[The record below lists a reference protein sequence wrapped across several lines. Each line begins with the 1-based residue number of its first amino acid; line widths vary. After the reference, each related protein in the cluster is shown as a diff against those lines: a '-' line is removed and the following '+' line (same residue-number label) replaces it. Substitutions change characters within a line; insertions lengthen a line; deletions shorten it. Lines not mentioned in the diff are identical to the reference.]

1 MTERH
6 EIEPSADED
15 FWILARAR
23 GELLSGMDRFL
34 AFVETDAAA
43 RRAVI
48 YAADTHSGIEAWRDF
63 FNSGRDV
70 CLAIEARIA
79 AEEALR

>member
-1 MTERH
+1 MTEHH
-6 EIEPSADED
+6 EIETGADED

-48 YAADTHSGIEAWRDF
+48 YAADTHSDIEEWRDL
-63 FNSGRDV
+63 FNSGRDA
-70 CLAIEARIA
+70 CLAIECRIA
-79 AEEALR
+79 AEDALR